1 MPKAILLDQI
11 ADDEQSDAV
20 ALPVARITLWTRR
33 WRSTAEDGTVVAVA
47 LEKAARDG
55 EILLGGGRAFRI
67 AQMREK
73 VVALTMPAEQ
83 SMAAKIGWYLGNRHL
98 PIEVREEEIL
108 LELFPTLTDSLDR
121 IGIAYEVRED
131 VLNCRPHSE
140 HTH

>member
-1 MPKAILLDQI
+1 MSKAILLDQVSEE
-11 ADDEQSDAV
+11 DCPDAV

-47 LEKAARDG
+47 LEKAAQNG
-55 EILLGGGRAFRI
+55 NVLLGGGRSFRI
-67 AQMREK
+67 AQMPEE
-73 VVALTMPAEQ
+73 VVAITMPEEQ

-98 PIEVREEEIL
+98 PIEVREKEIL
-108 LELFPTLTDSLDR
+108 LESFPTLTDSLER
-121 IGIAYEVRED
+121 IGIGYTMRED